1 MSSKSKIV
9 FTALITFS
17 LTCLFITGLLRF
29 FGIGPTGAAVSR
41 FDAAARIVDG
51 SYIGEYDREKAED
64 AAIRAYLAEVG
75 DPYASYYDGESAASF
90 QNTIS
95 GEYVGI
101 GVEVYAD
108 TAADK
113 VVVLAAYNGGPA
125 RRAGVKSGDVITAV
139 DGKPVTAAD
148 MNETV
153 EYMKGSGLASP
164 IGTELNLSLQRGG
177 ESVELTLT
185 REQIDLYKIE
195 SSVVGNSL
203 LYVRYTGFSSGSA
216 KKLGELLK
224 GADEKYK
231 GVILDLRENPGG
243 NLNAAVNV
251 CDLFLK
257 DGLIMYTEDKNG
269 VRTEYKADSE
279 AVSLPLAVLVDEASA
294 SASEVVAG
302 CIQAR
307 GRGVIIGEKTFGKG
321 VSQMI
326 FALGKNGEMMKI
338 TGYKNYRPDGRWL
351 DEAVSPDIEAVTEA
365 EADEYGNVSY
375 GADDAAL
382 SAAIDALN

>member
-1 MSSKSKIV
+1 M
-9 FTALITFS
+9 
-17 LTCLFITGLLRF
+17 
-29 FGIGPTGAAVSR
+29 
-41 FDAAARIVDG
+41 
-51 SYIGEYDREKAED
+51 
-64 AAIRAYLAEVG
+64 G

>member
-1 MSSKSKIV
+1 MSTKSKIV
-9 FTALITFS
+9 FAALLTFS

-29 FGIGPTGAAVSR
+29 LGIGPSGADVSR
-41 FDAAARIVDG
+41 FDAATRIVDS

-64 AAIRAYLAEVG
+64 AAIRAYLAEIG
-75 DPYASYYDGESAASF
+75 DPYANYYDGESAASF
-90 QNTIS
+90 KNTIN

-113 VVVLAAYNGGPA
+113 IVVLAAYNGGPA

-139 DGKPVTAAD
+139 DGKPYSAAE
-148 MNETV
+148 MNDAV

-164 IGTELNLSLQRGG
+164 IGTELTLSLLRGG
-177 ESVELTLT
+177 ENVELTLA
-185 REQIDLYKIE
+185 RDNIDLYRIE
-195 SSVVGNSL
+195 TSEVGDSL
-203 LYVRYTGFSSGSA
+203 LYVQYTGFSEGSA
-216 KKLGELLK
+216 KKLSELLK
-224 GADEKYK
+224 KADGKYK
-231 GVILDLRENPGG
+231 GIVMDLRENPGG
-243 NLNAAVNV
+243 SLDAAVDI
-251 CDLFLK
+251 CDMFL
-257 DGLIMYTEDKNG
+257 DGGLIMYTEDKNG
-269 VRTEYKADSE
+269 ARTEYHADSE
-279 AVSLPLAVLVDEASA
+279 SVSLPLAVLVDEASA

-326 FALGKNGEMMKI
+326 FAIGQNGEMMKI

-351 DEAVSPDIEAVTEA
+351 DEAVTPDIEAATEA
-365 EADEYGNVSY
+365 VADEYGNVSY

-382 SAAIDALN
+382 AAAIDALN